1 MSTTA
6 SKREGY
12 FWEERPI
19 HPQLWL
25 QELSR
30 HHLQREREF
39 TPVEKTKKFQGW
51 CHRTGTRRKSVSP
64 GRLATPIGSADLI
77 FLSLG
82 RPRLCKG
89 GFLSSS
95 APVTHPLV
103 PAGRA
108 SSALS
113 VTPCITGSGGRDGD
127 TNPKRVGGDA
137 KKGTKNA
144 ETQRLCVKTDTRP

>member
-1 MSTTA
+1 MRRTPNSPLIMAARAQPPPLT
-6 SKREGY
+6 
-12 FWEERPI
+12 
-19 HPQLWL
+19 
-25 QELSR
+25 
-30 HHLQREREF
+30 ERESF
-39 TPVEKTKKFQGW
+39 STPVEKTKKFQGW

-127 TNPKRVGGDA
+127 TNPKRVGG
-137 KKGTKNA
+137 
-144 ETQRLCVKTDTRP
+144 TQKRGLKMQKLRDCA